1 MYLYAFVCAQ
11 NVFEK
16 YIEKTYNIG
25 CLYRRKLGAGVH
37 GKIGDLY
44 LLKFEKH
51 KFNIYSNVN
60 KITVKQMQNIMK
72 PQKGGCGD
80 STLPREGIYKRKN
93 IRMTSKTIFKASDSY
108 FLL

>member
-16 YIEKTYNIG
+16 YIEKTYHIG

-37 GKIGDLY
+37 VKIGD

-51 KFNIYSNVN
+51 KFNIYSNIN

-72 PQKGGCGD
+72 PQKGGCGA
-80 STLPREGIYKRKN
+80 SILPSEGIYKRKN
-93 IRMTSKTIFKASDSY
+93 IRMTSKTMFKASDSY